1 MTNDE
6 TRTERDSMGEV
17 HVAADARWGASTQ
30 RAIQNFRLS
39 GRPVAPE
46 IVHALAMIKAAAATS
61 NAALG
66 VIDPALAAAIAS
78 AADEVAAGR
87 HDDQFPV
94 DRYQTGSG
102 TSTNMNVNEVVAH
115 RARETS
121 GLDIHPN
128 DHVNA
133 SQSSND
139 TFPTAIHLAVAL
151 LLRDQV
157 IPNLQGLEDALLV
170 RSHEWHDVV
179 KPGRTHL
186 MDAAPVTLG
195 QEFNGF
201 AGQVRH
207 SIDRIDSAVPRLL
220 EVPLGGTAVGTGL
233 NAPAGFAEQTR
244 QEIADRT
251 GIALAAPSS
260 PMAAQSARDALV
272 EISASLR
279 GVALALMKICNDLR
293 WMGSGPHA
301 GLAEIR
307 LPAVQ
312 PGSSIMPGK
321 VNPVIP
327 EAVVQACCQVAGL
340 DAAIVMGA
348 STSAFQL
355 NTAMPL
361 IGCNVVDQ
369 SHLIGASAEALLH
382 LVPGITADPA
392 KLRRSAESS
401 PAVATSLNL
410 LVGYD
415 TATAVVKEA
424 ETHGLTIRAAA
435 QRLVD
440 DGLVSAHDLEA
451 ALDIDQLAQGGHS

>member
-6 TRTERDSMGEV
+6 TRTDRDSMGEV
-17 HVAADARWGASTQ
+17 EVAADARWGASTQ

-46 IVHALAMIKAAAATS
+46 IVHALAMLKAAAATS

-66 VIDPALAAAIAS
+66 VIDPAPAAAIAS

-186 MDAAPVTLG
+186 MDAAPITLG
-195 QEFNGF
+195 QEFDGF

-207 SIDRIDSAVPRLL
+207 SIDRIDYVENANNGKMVAHEGKGFKKAFGNVWLKPDGILAMQGQRYPLTDIGIETLVDKLIEKGTRDIKSDPEGVLTDVRFIEGAKINGRSCLVIEVTHPVQKSYFDFHIARIFIDDQMQVPVRYAAYSWPATRGGKPVL
-220 EVPLGGTAVGTGL
+220 E
-233 NAPAGFAEQTR
+233 
-244 QEIADRT
+244 
-251 GIALAAPSS
+251 
-260 PMAAQSARDALV
+260 
-272 EISASLR
+272 
-279 GVALALMKICNDLR
+279 
-293 WMGSGPHA
+293 
-301 GLAEIR
+301 
-307 LPAVQ
+307 
-312 PGSSIMPGK
+312 
-321 VNPVIP
+321 
-327 EAVVQACCQVAGL
+327 EAY
-340 DAAIVMGA
+340 
-348 STSAFQL
+348 TY
-355 NTAMPL
+355 
-361 IGCNVVDQ
+361 
-369 SHLIGASAEALLH
+369 
-382 LVPGITADPA
+382 
-392 KLRRSAESS
+392 
-401 PAVATSLNL
+401 LNL
-410 LVGYD
+410 KLNVGLSDNDFDYAKRF
-415 TATAVVKEA
+415 TK
-424 ETHGLTIRAAA
+424 
-435 QRLVD
+435 
-440 DGLVSAHDLEA
+440 
-451 ALDIDQLAQGGHS
+451 